1 MNDGLIDAAVY
12 VVAALGGAVCA
23 VGATM
28 YLYLYVGTIPLPVS
42 AVGFGALLAGVSV
55 ACRRL
60 GGEAKHAAIPV
71 IAFLVVVAVFLLGGP
86 GNSIMYTD
94 WRLPLLLVCGI
105 GMPVA
110 AGYLASSDE

>member
-1 MNDGLIDAAVY
+1 MNDALDVLAYIAA
-12 VVAALGGAVCA
+12 AIGGAVCA

-28 YLYLYVGTIPLPVS
+28 YLYLYVGAVPLPIS
-42 AVGFGALLAGVSV
+42 AIGFGALLAGISV

-60 GGEAKHAAIPV
+60 GGEARFAAIPV
-71 IAFLVVVAVFLLGGP
+71 IAFLVVVVVFLLGGP

-105 GMPVA
+105 GMPVV

>member
-1 MNDGLIDAAVY
+1 MNRGLDALAY
-12 VVAALGGAVCA
+12 ALAAFGGAVCA

-28 YLYLYVGTIPLPVS
+28 YLHLYIGSVPMPIS
-42 AVGFGALLAGVSV
+42 AIGFGALLAGISV
-55 ACRRL
+55 ACGRL
-60 GGEAKHAAIPV
+60 GGEARFAAIPV
-71 IAFLVVVAVFLLGGP
+71 IAFLIVVVVFLLGGP

-110 AGYLASSDE
+110 AGYLASSER